1 MIERFDEE
9 DGLDLERLLDRVH
22 DRSDAF
28 VPGGL
33 TRRRRARVGAWGV
46 AGVGAVAAAGL
57 VVSGVLAPDDGAAPE
72 AAPPAAATSAKDAP
86 EASAEASAPPVT
98 SQGAATGKVV
108 AYVTRA
114 QRAFHEVDLADLVL
128 VTTKSGWIK
137 HPGEKKSSN
146 GVDRDIDAGDGHAT
160 RWTVITPMDSDGP
173 PEHRGVE
180 ELKVA
185 VRGRTDGR
193 MTYWYIDPVAGVYS
207 TFPWAAKTTGKLAV
221 PSLPDQI
228 AEFAEEIGKALAA
241 AKEIAAAPGV
251 TTSGPST
258 SPVDGR
264 AAVCLRMAGKGDQA
278 IVDGGPGIPADRG
291 ASGAWSWRVCFDPDT
306 RLPVLSQFDVDYQ
319 LPELKRPSHE
329 SRTERYEWL
338 PKGPGTEKLFAPGVD
353 GLRKVSRDE
362 YFKIT
367 E

>member
-1 MIERFDEE
+1 MIERADEQ
-9 DGLDLERLLDRVH
+9 DGVDLDRILERVHERTDRC
-22 DRSDAF
+22 A
-28 VPGGL
+28 PGGL
-33 TRRRRARVGAWGV
+33 TRLRRARTGAWSV

-57 VVSGVLAPDDGAAPE
+57 VVSGVLTPDDGASPE
-72 AAPPAAATSAKDAP
+72 AAPAVRVTGAPSAGSGSQAP
-86 EASAEASAPPVT
+86 STPPVT
-98 SQGAATGKVV
+98 PQGATAGHVV

-114 QRAFHEVDLADLVL
+114 QRAFHETDLADLVV

-185 VRGRTDGR
+185 VPGRTDGR

-207 TFPWAAKTTGKLAV
+207 TFPWAAKTSGRLAV

-228 AEFAEEIGKALAA
+228 AEFAEKIGKALAA

-258 SPVDGR
+258 STVDGK
-264 AAVCLRMAGKGDQA
+264 AAACLRMSGKGDQA
-278 IVDGGPGIPADRG
+278 IVDGGPGIPADAG
-291 ASGAWSWRVCFDPDT
+291 VSGAWSWRVCFDPDT
-306 RLPVLSQFDVDYQ
+306 RLPVLSQFETDYQ
-319 LPELKRPSHE
+319 LPQLKRPSHE

-338 PKGPGTEKLFAPGVD
+338 PKGPDTEKLFAPDVD